1 MRVLA
6 ASVAFWIVA
15 LSILLVGG
23 CDPAPQSPVGGSQRT
38 SQSSPVGNVHAAPSV
53 AEVRDD
59 DVDPILGVRWDE
71 RDAFIALSRMGS
83 NVEVGLGGHV
93 AGIRSYASRE
103 DSHHDAA
110 PFAEWARLVASLP
123 ELSSLV
129 IWHHQ
134 VTPANW
140 RFVCDST
147 SLRILD
153 LTCVR
158 AETSSERAEEWTA
171 PKAPL
176 TWVSVVGVVDRSL
189 VDAAL
194 SSTSLEEVHGDA
206 VSIDPAVIDSLIA
219 RRASVRVLSLHDVAS
234 TASVPRALPKLD
246 SIQTLELPDTVLD
259 IEGLASLA
267 MLPALTRLV
276 VRNGALGTDDLA
288 RFRAAHPSIALE
300 VVDG

>member
-59 DVDPILGVRWDE
+59 DVDPILGVRRDE
-71 RDAFIALSRMGS
+71 VDAFIALSRMGS

-93 AGIRSYASRE
+93 AGIRSDASKE
-103 DSHHDAA
+103 DSA
-110 PFAEWARLVASLP
+110 PFAEWAHFVASLP